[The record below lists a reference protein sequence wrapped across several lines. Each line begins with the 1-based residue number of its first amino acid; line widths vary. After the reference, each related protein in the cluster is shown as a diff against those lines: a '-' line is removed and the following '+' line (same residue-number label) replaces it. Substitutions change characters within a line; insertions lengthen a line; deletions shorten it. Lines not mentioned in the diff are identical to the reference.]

1 MDDKYYIARKV
12 LETVPLVMRT
22 VAAEMRQDDHFF
34 SPAHFHLLLALNHR
48 ACSLSELAEHQSV
61 SLPTMSNSV
70 TILEERGWAQRRRSA
85 EDRRKV
91 IIEITESG
99 QQMLQSIHDQAEKRV
114 ADILDGLTDTE
125 FRQIEA
131 GLAVLRD
138 AFIRDM
144 RHEYCS
150 PKSEFNRAED

>member
-1 MDDKYYIARKV
+1 MNDQRLIARKV

-48 ACSLSELAEHQSV
+48 SCSLSELAEHQSV

-70 TILEERGWAQRRRSA
+70 TILEERGWAQRRRSP

-91 IIEITESG
+91 IIEITDEG
-99 QQMLQSIHDQAEKRV
+99 RQMLQSVHDQAEKRV
-114 ADILDGLTDTE
+114 AEILTGLSDGELQ
-125 FRQIEA
+125 QIEA

-138 AFIRDM
+138 AFIGAM

-150 PKSEFNRAED
+150 VKGEFQSAED